1 MASITA
7 LLIGSL
13 SYAFIILLVL
23 RFLRVNYYNPV
34 VKSFVRLLSPLTS
47 IFTIVAGDLVGIFL
61 AAVVFKFISFYI
73 I

>member
-1 MASITA
+1 MTSITA

-34 VKSFVRLLSPLTS
+34 VKSFVRLLSPLAS
-47 IFTIVAGDLVGIFL
+47 IFTFIAGDLVGIFL
-61 AAVVFKFISFYI
+61 AAVVFKLST
-73 I
+73 